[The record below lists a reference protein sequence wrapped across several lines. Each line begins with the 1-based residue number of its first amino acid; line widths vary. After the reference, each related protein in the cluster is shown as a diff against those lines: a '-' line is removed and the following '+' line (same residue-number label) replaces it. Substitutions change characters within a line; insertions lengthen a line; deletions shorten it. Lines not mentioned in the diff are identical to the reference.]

1 MTGKVENNEEVK
13 ASVINIFRYFLRF
26 LNEEDDSDEIEQS
39 MRNVVEEFIPAVIR
53 GDVTNNE
60 ALRYIYNNIM
70 VRMIHQISGTN
81 NSDSSVL
88 KDTDDTGVIEKRII
102 FTFTKLF
109 LPWMSRIANE
119 NFQIVSCT
127 VNIYVEVLQVYE
139 NGYNDDIRRSG
150 LHTSKLT

>member
-127 VNIYVEVLQVYE
+127 VNIFVEVLQEYE

>member
-1 MTGKVENNEEVK
+1 M
-13 ASVINIFRYFLRF
+13 
-26 LNEEDDSDEIEQS
+26 
-39 MRNVVEEFIPAVIR
+39 
-53 GDVTNNE
+53 
-60 ALRYIYNNIM
+60 YNNIM

-88 KDTDDTGVIEKRII
+88 KDTDDAGVIEKRII
-102 FTFTKLF
+102 FTFTELF

-119 NFQIVSCT
+119 NFQIVSCI
-127 VNIYVEVLQVYE
+127 VSILVEVLQEYE